1 MGVNG
6 LNDGSYDN
14 KSYGTTA
21 SNDAPTIVYCLHGR
35 LSKSCCNEQVVELTQ
50 IEKHCH
56 TDNGRTEG
64 IDVHARRKLF
74 IASILCVLFM
84 ILEIIGGIYSNSL
97 AIATDAAHLLTDF
110 ASFMISLFAL
120 WFAGR
125 PSTRKMSFGWY
136 RAEVLGAIVSV
147 LMIWVI
153 TAILVYWAIV
163 RCITREFEVNAPIML
178 ITSAIAIIV
187 NIIMGWQLHGTH
199 GHSHGGMSS
208 SDGHSNGHG
217 HSENI
222 NVRAAF
228 IHVLGDVLQSIG
240 VFCAAIVI
248 YFQPTWQLADPIC
261 TFIFSII
268 VLWTTITILKD
279 AILVL
284 MEATPTFLDYTD
296 IMEIFMQV
304 DGVVRVHNLRLWS
317 LSINKNALS
326 AHLAIDQNAE
336 PEDVLKRAN
345 SAIQK
350 KYEFFETTLQI
361 ERFQSEMDDCQQCV
375 GPLK

>member
-1 MGVNG
+1 METK
-6 LNDGSYDN
+6 DGSYDN
-14 KSYGTTA
+14 KSYGATTP
-21 SNDAPTIVYCLHGR
+21 SDSPTIVYCLHGR
-35 LSKSCCNEQVVELTQ
+35 LSKNCCNEQILELTQ

-56 TDNGRTEG
+56 TDIERSEG
-64 IDVHARRKLF
+64 MDVHARKKLI
-74 IASILCVLFM
+74 IASILCLVFM
-84 ILEIIGGIYSNSL
+84 MLEVVGGIYSNSL

-110 ASFMISLFAL
+110 ASFMISLFAI

-153 TAILVYWAIV
+153 TAILVYWAIL
-163 RCITREFEVNAPIML
+163 RCITRDFEVDAPIML
-178 ITSAIAIIV
+178 ITSAVAIFV
-187 NIIMGWQLHGTH
+187 NIVMGWQLHGTH
-199 GHSHGGMSS
+199 GHSHGGGS
-208 SDGHSNGHG
+208 GGGHG
-217 HSENI
+217 HTENI

-240 VFCAAIVI
+240 VFFAAIII
-248 YFQPTWQLADPIC
+248 YFKPTWQLADPIC
-261 TFIFSII
+261 TFIFSVI

-296 IMEIFMQV
+296 IMGIFMQV
-304 DGVVRVHNLRLWS
+304 NGVVRVHNLRLWS

-326 AHLAIDQNAE
+326 AHLAIAPEAD

-345 SAIQK
+345 AAIQK

-361 ERFQSEMDDCQQCV
+361 ERFQQDMDDCKQCV

>member
-1 MGVNG
+1 MATESAASPIIF
-6 LNDGSYDN
+6 SYDN
-14 KSYGTTA
+14 KSYGATTP
-21 SNDAPTIVYCLHGR
+21 SDSPTIVYCLHGR
-35 LSKSCCNEQVVELTQ
+35 LSKNCCNEQILELTQ

-56 TDNGRTEG
+56 TDIERSEG
-64 IDVHARRKLF
+64 MDVHARKKLI
-74 IASILCVLFM
+74 IASILCLVFM
-84 ILEIIGGIYSNSL
+84 MLEVVGGIYSNSL

-110 ASFMISLFAL
+110 ASFMISLFAI

-153 TAILVYWAIV
+153 TAILVYWAIL
-163 RCITREFEVNAPIML
+163 RCITRDFEVDAPIML
-178 ITSAIAIIV
+178 ITSAVAIFV
-187 NIIMGWQLHGTH
+187 NIVMGWQLHGTH
-199 GHSHGGMSS
+199 GHSHGGGS
-208 SDGHSNGHG
+208 GGGHG
-217 HSENI
+217 HTENI

-240 VFCAAIVI
+240 VFFAAIII
-248 YFQPTWQLADPIC
+248 YFKPTWQLADPIC
-261 TFIFSII
+261 TFIFSVI

-296 IMEIFMQV
+296 IMGIFMQV
-304 DGVVRVHNLRLWS
+304 NGVVRVHNLRLWS

-326 AHLAIDQNAE
+326 AHLAIAPEAD

-345 SAIQK
+345 AAIQK

-361 ERFQSEMDDCQQCV
+361 ERFQQDMDDCKQCV